1 MKILLE
7 EKFDKFLSFNEKNSQ
22 RNLKK
27 FIEAIKN
34 NLALLN

>member
-7 EKFDKFLSFNEKNSQ
+7 ETFDKFLSFNEKNSQ

-27 FIEAIKN
+27 FIKAISN
-34 NLALLN
+34 NSALLN